1 MRAQRVWK
9 GIQVDN
15 RAHRDELDRLH
26 AELAAFN
33 ARITELEDAHPEKRT
48 IEVLKAGAIVLA
60 RRIDEVRCSGATEQ
74 LASLLNR

>member
-15 RAHRDELDRLH
+15 RAHHDELERLH

-33 ARITELEDAHPEKRT
+33 ARITELEDAHPEKQT

-60 RRIDEVRCSGATEQ
+60 RRIDEVRCSGATEH
-74 LASLLNR
+74 LTSLLNR

>member
-15 RAHRDELDRLH
+15 RVHHDELERLH

-33 ARITELEDAHPEKRT
+33 ARITELEDAHPEKQT

-60 RRIDEVRCSGATEQ
+60 RRIDEVRCTGATEH
-74 LASLLNR
+74 LTSLLNR

>member
-15 RAHRDELDRLH
+15 RGHHDELERLH

-33 ARITELEDAHPEKRT
+33 ARISELEDAHPEKQT

-60 RRIDEVRCSGATEQ
+60 RRIDEVRCTGATEH
-74 LASLLNR
+74 LTSLLNR